1 MFFQNCT
8 CQFWVTV
15 ACTCQFSAI
24 LILTT
29 TFLHFAHSQKF
40 TVTFITKMCL
50 SPAHFHQFLH
60 PSIDSHYEGPAKS
73 GMIVEI
79 QGHPKHLLMPNC
91 LGIVINVPQTITIF
105 VGVRIFLWA
114 YIVCPY
120 KISCGRTWAY
130 MGVHCTP
137 TKNCWNFFCGRTCT
151 PMGVQLCGRTNFL
164 WAYNVRPCTPMGVLG
179 VLGVICGRTGRTWAY
194 KGVHGRNIAGAS

>member
-8 CQFWVTV
+8 RQFWVTV

-105 VGVRIFLWA
+105 VGVRIFLWCTLYA
-114 YIVCPY
+114 HTKFLVGVH
-120 KISCGRTWAY
+120 GRTLYAHKKLLGFCLWAYMYAHVRPWAYNYVGVQIFYGRTMYAHGRTGRTGCNLWAYWAY
-130 MGVHCTP
+130 MGV
-137 TKNCWNFFCGRTCT
+137 
-151 PMGVQLCGRTNFL
+151 Q
-164 WAYNVRPCTPMGVLG
+164 
-179 VLGVICGRTGRTWAY
+179 GRTWA
-194 KGVHGRNIAGAS
+194 

>member
-1 MFFQNCT
+1 MHLSILSK
-8 CQFWVTV
+8 TV

-79 QGHPKHLLMPNC
+79 QGYPKHLLMPNC

-130 MGVHCTP
+130 MGVH
-137 TKNCWNFFCGRTCT
+137 GRTLYAHKK
-151 PMGVQLCGRTNFL
+151 MLESFL
-164 WAYNVRPCTPMGVLG
+164 WAYMYAHVRPWAYNYVGVQ
-179 VLGVICGRTGRTWAY
+179 IFYGRTMYAHVRPWAY
-194 KGVHGRNIAGAS
+194 WAYWV